1 MRELN
6 LEEQKKVLLDI
17 LIEFDRICK
26 ENGINYSLAYG
37 TLLGAVRHHGFIPW
51 DDDIDVIVTRE
62 DYNKIRKIAN
72 EKMDSRYRFVCAES
86 EKGFSAPLPKIID
99 QKTLLKQTGHYSD
112 KMDLGVYI
120 DIFQLDFIPD
130 EPAERKK
137 IFKKSVFLQNMWSF
151 TGNNYGRSGGLVNFV
166 RSLANKTTMARKTAI
181 YADKWAEKVQA
192 GGDCMAT
199 LTFGDIVQKGRDVI
213 EYKDMLDL
221 ADYDFEG
228 HKFPGVRDYDKY
240 LTLWYGDYMQLP
252 PEDQRV
258 SIHTTEVYWKD

>member
-1 MRELN
+1 M
-6 LEEQKKVLLDI
+6 KKLVALVVALVLALSCTAVFAEAKSEYDVRV
-17 LIEFDRICK
+17 LVWKFDD
-26 ENGINYSLAYG
+26 AYG
-37 TLLGAVRHHGFIPW
+37 SSVRQG
-51 DDDIDVIVTRE
+51 
-62 DYNKIRKIAN
+62 
-72 EKMDSRYRFVCAES
+72 M
-86 EKGFSAPLPKIID
+86 
-99 QKTLLKQTGHYSD
+99 
-112 KMDLGVYI
+112 
-120 DIFQLDFIPD
+120 
-130 EPAERKK
+130 
-137 IFKKSVFLQNMWSF
+137 
-151 TGNNYGRSGGLVNFV
+151 
-166 RSLANKTTMARKTAI
+166 
-181 YADKWAEKVQA
+181 DKWAEKVQA